1 MTDNKAKLERL
12 RRQIEQA
19 AEKDAEKLVADAEKQ
34 AEQMIS
40 EETAKLEKN
49 ISGAILGKT
58 ARFEAEERKRLAE
71 SRYAADRKVLLHRN
85 TLVDGL
91 FGEIRTEL
99 ESFTASD
106 GYVKYLAD
114 CAKRADEEEKLSGSV
129 IAYVKSRDTEAAAKA
144 LSAYSVKIETDRSIE
159 IGGIIFKYTEKGKYI
174 DLTIDTAFENER
186 SEFSAK
192 SEMQL

>member
-19 AEKDAEKLVADAEKQ
+19 AEKDAEKLIADAEKQ

-40 EETAKLEKN
+40 EETARLEKN

-58 ARFEAEERKRLAE
+58 ARFEADERKRLAE

-85 TLVDGL
+85 ALVDGL
-91 FGEIRTEL
+91 FGEIKSEL
-99 ESFTASD
+99 DSFTASA
-106 GYVKYLAD
+106 GYSEYLAD
-114 CAKRADEEEKLSGSV
+114 CAARADSEEKLTESV
-129 IAYVKSRDTEAAAKA
+129 TAYVRSKDAETAKKA
-144 LSAYSVKIETDRSIE
+144 LSAYPVKIEADRSIE

-186 SEFSAK
+186 SAFSAK